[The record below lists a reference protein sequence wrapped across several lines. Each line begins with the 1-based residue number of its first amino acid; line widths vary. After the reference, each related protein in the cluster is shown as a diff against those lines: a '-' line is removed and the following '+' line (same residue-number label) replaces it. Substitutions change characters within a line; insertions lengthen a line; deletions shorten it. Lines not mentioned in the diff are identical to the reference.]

1 MRVREFRESDWAEL
15 WPIIREVAR
24 AGETFTYDPA
34 MTSGQGHA
42 TWVWGAPGH
51 TVVAVDGEQLLGS
64 AKMGPN
70 RDGPG
75 SHVSTASFV
84 VSAEA
89 RGRGV
94 GRQLC
99 ECALNWAREAGY
111 AGMQFN
117 AVVESNHSAVA
128 LYQRLGFDVVGTV
141 PGAFQHPTL
150 GRVGLHIMY
159 CPLGRRS

>member
-15 WPIIREVAR
+15 WPIVREVAQ

-34 MTSGQGHA
+34 MTPEQGYA
-42 TWVWGAPGH
+42 AWVWRAPGN
-51 TVVAVDGEQLLGS
+51 TVVAVDDERLLGS

-75 SHVSTASFV
+75 SHVSTASFM

-99 ECALNWAREAGY
+99 EFALNWARESGY

-128 LYQRLGFDVVGTV
+128 LYERLGFDVVGTV

-150 GRVGLHIMY
+150 GRVGLHVMY
-159 CPLGRRS
+159 CPF

>member
-1 MRVREFRESDWAEL
+1 MRVREFQQSDWAEL
-15 WPIIREVAR
+15 WPIIREVAW

-34 MTSGQGHA
+34 MGEDQGYQA
-42 TWVWGAPGH
+42 WVWGPPGN
-51 TVVAVDGEQLLGS
+51 TVVAVDDERVLGS

-75 SHVSTASFV
+75 AHVSTASFM
-84 VSAEA
+84 VSTEA

-99 ECALNWAREAGY
+99 EFVLHWARESGY

-117 AVVESNHSAVA
+117 AVVESNHAAVE
-128 LYQRLGFDVVGTV
+128 LYERLGFDVIGTV
-141 PGAFQHPTL
+141 PDAFAHPTL

-159 CPLGRRS
+159 CRF

>member
-1 MRVREFRESDWAEL
+1 MRVREFREADWAEL

-34 MTSGQGHA
+34 MTSEEAYA
-42 TWVWGAPGH
+42 TWVWGAAGN
-51 TVVAVDGEQLLGS
+51 TVVAVDGERLLGS

-89 RGRGV
+89 RGRGI
-94 GRQLC
+94 GRHLC
-99 ECALNWAREAGY
+99 EHALNWARESGY

-117 AVVESNHSAVA
+117 AVVESNRSAVA
-128 LYQRLGFDVVGTV
+128 LYERLGFSVIGTV

-159 CPLGRRS
+159 CPF